1 MSADAGP
8 TGLAPPAASMMGAV
22 SDPAPHDHAAELH
35 VEIGHR
41 LAGSGQRYSPVRRQI
56 VDALAR
62 ADRPQSVADLVTS
75 VPELAVS
82 SAYRNLGVLA
92 DAGAVTRVAT
102 DDDAARFELAEAVT
116 ERHHHHLVC
125 TQCGLVLDYDPPP
138 TLERQVAVGLDR
150 VARDCGFVPESH
162 RLDLFGRCADCVG

>member
-1 MSADAGP
+1 MMVPVTGHLSSEEQAD
-8 TGLAPPAASMMGAV
+8 
-22 SDPAPHDHAAELH
+22 LH

-62 ADRPQSVADLVTS
+62 ADRPQSVADLVTA

-102 DDDAARFELAEAVT
+102 DDDAARFELAEAIT

-125 TQCGLVLDYDPPP
+125 TQCGLVLDYDPPAG
-138 TLERQVAVGLDR
+138 LESQLESGLDE
-150 VARDCGFVPESH
+150 VAQACGFVAESH
-162 RLDLFGRCADCVG
+162 RLDLFGRCAECVD

>member
-1 MSADAGP
+1 VTSATRPVGVCGP
-8 TGLAPPAASMMGAV
+8 RSSMMGAV
-22 SDPAPHDHAAELH
+22 SADQLSDQAAELH

-62 ADRPQSVADLVTS
+62 ADRPQSVADLVTA

-125 TQCGLVLDYDPPP
+125 TQCGLVLDYEPPAA
-138 TLERQVAVGLDR
+138 LELEVEAGLHE
-150 VARDCGFVPESH
+150 VARDSGFVPESH
-162 RLDLFGRCADCVG
+162 RLDLFGRCAECVD

>member
-1 MSADAGP
+1 VTDAVAEIGP
-8 TGLAPPAASMMGAV
+8 EERGSSMMGAV
-22 SDPAPHDHAAELH
+22 TGPPTDEEGADLH
-35 VEIGHR
+35 VEVGHR
-41 LAGSGQRYSPVRRQI
+41 LAESGQRYSPVRRQI
-56 VDALAR
+56 IEALAKS
-62 ADRPQSVADLVTS
+62 DRPQSVADLVTG

-125 TQCGLVLDYDPPP
+125 TQCGLVLDYDPPVA
-138 TLERQVAVGLDR
+138 LERQVASGLDS
-150 VARDCGFVPESH
+150 VARACGFVPESH
-162 RLDLFGRCADCVG
+162 RLDLFGRCSDCVE

>member
-1 MSADAGP
+1 MTAGATDEDRAD
-8 TGLAPPAASMMGAV
+8 
-22 SDPAPHDHAAELH
+22 LH

-41 LAGSGQRYSPVRRQI
+41 LAESGQRYSAVRRQI
-56 VDALAR
+56 VDALAGV
-62 ADRPQSVADLVTS
+62 DRPQSVADLVAA

-116 ERHHHHLVC
+116 ERHHHHMVC
-125 TQCGLVLDYDPPP
+125 TQCGLVLDYDPPAA
-138 TLERQVAVGLDR
+138 LEAQLAEGLDR
-150 VARDCGFVPESH
+150 VARASGFVPESH
-162 RLDLFGRCADCVG
+162 RLDLFGHCAECVD